1 MTTPDN
7 DRIADPLDRAAA
19 ETESMI
25 NAAVSFRKP
34 EGPVANGEC
43 HNCGAGL
50 HPGQRWCNAACRD
63 DWEKEQEIERRAL
76 QERD

>member
-1 MTTPDN
+1 VTTPDN

-25 NAAVSFRKP
+25 AAAVTFRKP
-34 EGPVANGEC
+34 SGPEANGEC
-43 HNCGAGL
+43 HNCGADLVVGL
-50 HPGQRWCNAACRD
+50 RWCNAACRD